1 MDPSHMWELFVLV
14 ILLMFSAFFSASE
27 TALMSLS
34 KIRVRHMV
42 DENVPGAETVNRLL
56 DEPNKLL
63 GTILVGNNIVNI
75 AASAMATSVA
85 LDAFGSKG
93 VAIATGVMTF
103 SVLVFSEITP
113 KSFAAQNAEAIS
125 LKVCKPMAFIV
136 MVLRPIVIVFNFV
149 TDNLMKIMGINRY
162 NNRPFI
168 TEEELK
174 TVVTVSQEEGVLEI
188 DEKEMI
194 YNVFEFGDSQ
204 IKDVMIQRT
213 DIIALDVNLDYEETI
228 SLIKSEKF
236 SRYPVFE
243 ERIDNIIGV
252 LNVRDLFTVEDIKDT
267 FCLRDYIRKPFCT
280 FEYQKVA
287 DLFKEMKKNKNHM
300 AIVLDEYGGTAG
312 IVTMEDL
319 IEEIVGDIQ
328 DEYDDQENDF
338 QMINEHEYL
347 VKGNVKIELVNEMI
361 GINLESEDFD
371 SIGGFIIGELGR
383 FPKKGESVHYQHIK
397 LISEEVEGNRI
408 KKVRLVTT
416 SI

>member
-1 MDPSHMWELFVLV
+1 MWELLVL
-14 ILLMFSAFFSASE
+14 ILLLMLSAFFSASE

-34 KIRVRHMV
+34 KIRVRHLV
-42 DENVPGAETVNRLL
+42 DEKIHGAETVFKLL

-75 AASAMATSVA
+75 AASALATSIA
-85 LDAFGSKG
+85 LEAFGNNG
-93 VAIATGVMTF
+93 VAIATGIMTF

-113 KSFAAQNAEAIS
+113 KSLAAQNAEAIS
-125 LKVCKPMAFIV
+125 LKISRPMAWIV

-149 TDNLMKIMGINRY
+149 TDNLMKLMGINRY
-162 NNRPFI
+162 NDRPFI

-174 TVVTVSQEEGVLEI
+174 TVVTVSQEEGVLEV

-204 IKDVMIQRT
+204 IKDVMVQRT
-213 DIIALDVNLDYEETI
+213 DIIALDVNLNYEETI
-228 SLIKSEKF
+228 NLIRNEKL
-236 SRYPVFE
+236 SRYPVYDE
-243 ERIDNIIGV
+243 GIDNIIGV
-252 LNVRDLFTVEDIKDT
+252 LNVRDLFTVEDIKET
-267 FCLRDYIRKPFCT
+267 FCLRDYLRKAFFT
-280 FEYQKVA
+280 FEYKKVA

-328 DEYDDQENDF
+328 DEYDEQENDF
-338 QMINEHEYL
+338 EMISEHEYL

-361 GINLESEDFD
+361 GLNLESEDFD

-383 FPKKGESVHYQHIK
+383 FPKKGESVNYQHVK
-397 LISEEVEGNRI
+397 LVLEEIEGNRI

-416 SI
+416 SS